1 MPRPYQRKSQVTCIN
16 CKVEQ
21 LIHSVSQEKMN
32 SNEGRNHEAVHE
44 ENRDAEI
51 EEAEEQ
57 TEQASEEAVETSTEP
72 KKVNGSTLTFPNLDD
87 IPNKE
92 RPPRVGKPP
101 TRRGGM
107 KKLRRERE
115 CLLAAGAVLLS
126 LIHI

>member
-1 MPRPYQRKSQVTCIN
+1 MPFWF
-16 CKVEQ
+16 
-21 LIHSVSQEKMN
+21 SQETVN
-32 SNEGRNHEAVHE
+32 SEAVHE
-44 ENRDAEI
+44 ENRDAEM

-57 TEQASEEAVETSTEP
+57 TEQASEDAVETSTEP

-107 KKLRRERE
+107 K
-115 CLLAAGAVLLS
+115 S
-126 LIHI
+126 